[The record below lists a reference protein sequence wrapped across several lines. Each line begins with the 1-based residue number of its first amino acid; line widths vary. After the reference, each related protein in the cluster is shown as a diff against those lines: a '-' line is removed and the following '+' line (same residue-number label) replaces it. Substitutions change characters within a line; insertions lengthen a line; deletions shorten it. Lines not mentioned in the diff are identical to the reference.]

1 MTRLNAVKAQM
12 EENQVA
18 NEKLQAVIE
27 NCQKMKRLPPANKA
41 TESMWNNILKQ
52 MQKDVKE
59 EVLLADKFLKQSNNI
74 QLVDQHVN
82 VFIFIQ

>member
-1 MTRLNAVKAQM
+1 
-12 EENQVA
+12 
-18 NEKLQAVIE
+18 
-27 NCQKMKRLPPANKA
+27 MKRLPPANKA
-41 TESMWNNILKQ
+41 TESIWNNNLKQ

>member
-1 MTRLNAVKAQM
+1 M
-12 EENQVA
+12 
-18 NEKLQAVIE
+18 KL
-27 NCQKMKRLPPANKA
+27 LPPANKA
-41 TESMWNNILKQ
+41 TESMWNNNLKQ

-59 EVLLADKFLKQSNNI
+59 EVLLADEFLKQSNNI